1 MSEKFI
7 KNYFIFIFS
16 LIPISIIIGSAIS
29 AINIVII
36 ILSFLIY
43 IFYEKNWKW
52 IYRIEIK
59 LILAICIYLIFNS
72 LISQDISIG
81 LIRNL
86 GFVRFLILFVAF
98 NFFFWKFKDFN
109 KFLYVWMTCLIVVSL
124 DVYYES
130 YFGQNILGY
139 GGDWFAG
146 GRKVS
151 FFKDEPI
158 VGSFINSFY
167 LVILGFVL
175 HKKTDEKFNI
185 KILGILISLL
195 FIAAILLS
203 GERSNLIKAFIG
215 TFFFFTFCKNYSF
228 NQKIY
233 SFLILIVLLFTMITS
248 SEYLRGRFYTNFIDN
263 FTSKEN
269 INNFIKKNVY
279 SRIYNSGYEVFKDNP
294 IIGVGNKN
302 FRVIACQKDN
312 IKINPKYFC
321 NSHPHQ
327 VYLEFLSEHG
337 IIGSG
342 ILFIIFFSLFFKNIN
357 KIIQSRNSIQIGSL
371 IYLVLVFTPLI
382 PSGSFF
388 NSYSLTI
395 FWINLSILYAS
406 DKSTN
411 IFSS

>member
-16 LIPISIIIGSAIS
+16 LIPISIIIGSAIA

-109 KFLYVWMTCLIVVSL
+109 KFLYVWMTCLIIVSL

-158 VGSFINSFY
+158 VGSFI
-167 LVILGFVL
+167 
-175 HKKTDEKFNI
+175 T
-185 KILGILISLL
+185 
-195 FIAAILLS
+195 
-203 GERSNLIKAFIG
+203 
-215 TFFFFTFCKNYSF
+215 
-228 NQKIY
+228 
-233 SFLILIVLLFTMITS
+233 IVAL
-248 SEYLRGRFYTNFIDN
+248 
-263 FTSKEN
+263 
-269 INNFIKKNVY
+269 
-279 SRIYNSGYEVFKDNP
+279 
-294 IIGVGNKN
+294 
-302 FRVIACQKDN
+302 
-312 IKINPKYFC
+312 
-321 NSHPHQ
+321 
-327 VYLEFLSEHG
+327 
-337 IIGSG
+337 
-342 ILFIIFFSLFFKNIN
+342 
-357 KIIQSRNSIQIGSL
+357 
-371 IYLVLVFTPLI
+371 
-382 PSGSFF
+382 
-388 NSYSLTI
+388 
-395 FWINLSILYAS
+395 
-406 DKSTN
+406 
-411 IFSS
+411 